1 MKKIS
6 KIFRMAF
13 VLVAILSFYCVSFA
27 DVWDTTLEVVK
38 KASNVKNLEN
48 NQGRLTHEITSYDK
62 KAGEIKLRLT
72 LTNTAEK
79 LEEGTGT
86 PTEIYIILSE
96 NLAINESNYK
106 NFCAHIQILA
116 KKVFDKNPNSKIGI
130 IGMKGP
136 IYDWV
141 EEGDKR
147 RPTEND
153 QGSVDGTE
161 NDSEV
166 VIKATNNYEELM
178 AALVNMNSAKQEYYL
193 NLQSA
198 LITAQKTFSKDANKI
213 LISLYDRVPYVSVGT
228 HDKIVYTKDTAEQLI
243 IEKTTKLVE
252 NTKQEFLNL
261 KKNGINFIQLRP
273 SDTDLNQPWNDYDTG
288 ELILNFD
295 GTEYVRDLYGT
306 FDNPTYGK
314 MYSLEVESF
323 TKIVTENIYEDIV
336 LSMNSVMTDIK
347 IREYLTQEIMDN
359 FTFTI
364 DDADADVD
372 TSNLAKDRY
381 FVWNINQLN
390 PGAMA
395 ILNYTLKIKD
405 MQNRD
410 IFDKIISINDKIDIS
425 YKDSS
430 NNEKTET
437 EPSSPQVKLT
447 GKQVENNTNT
457 NTNKNTNINNTNTN
471 TNKNKNVN
479 NSPNTNTNTNK
490 NATDNTTAP
499 TILPKTG
506 SKILIAVTL
515 GVAIIGGFVLYVN
528 YRKLDDVK

>member
-1 MKKIS
+1 MRKINKIFKIS
-6 KIFRMAF
+6 LIFIA
-13 VLVAILSFYCVSFA
+13 LISFFCISFA

-38 KASNVKNLEN
+38 KASNVKMLEN

-72 LTNTAEK
+72 LTNTAK
-79 LEEGTGT
+79 ASDEEAGA

-116 KKVFDKNPNSKIGI
+116 RKVFAKNSNAKIGI

-141 EEGDKR
+141 EEGDNR
-147 RPTEND
+147 RPTERD
-153 QGSVDGTE
+153 EGAVDGTE

-166 VIKATNNYEELM
+166 VIKATNNYEELT
-178 AALVNMNSAKQEYYL
+178 AALENMNQSKQEYYV

-198 LITAQKTFSKDANKI
+198 LITAQKTFEKDANKI

-228 HDKIVYTKDTAEQLI
+228 HDKIVYTKENAEELI

-295 GTEYVRDLYGT
+295 GTEYVRNLYGT
-306 FDNPTYGK
+306 FENPTYGK
-314 MYSLEVESF
+314 MYSLETESF
-323 TKIVTENIYEDIV
+323 QKIVTENVYADIV
-336 LSMNSVMTDIK
+336 SSMNQVMTSIK

-359 FTFTI
+359 FTMTI
-364 DDADADVD
+364 DDVDADVD
-372 TSNLAKDRY
+372 ISNLAKSRY
-381 FVWNINQLN
+381 FTWNIEKLA
-390 PGAMA
+390 PGSMA
-395 ILNYTLKIKD
+395 VLNYTLRIKD
-405 MQNRD
+405 MQNTD
-410 IFDKIISINDKIDIS
+410 IFDKILSVNEKIDIS
-425 YKDSS
+425 YKDGIG
-430 NNEKTET
+430 NEKNET
-437 EPSSPQVKLT
+437 EPSSPQVKLI
-447 GKQVENNTNT
+447 GKKNENTNT
-457 NTNKNTNINNTNTN
+457 NTNKNVSNTPNNTVKNT
-471 TNKNKNVN
+471 
-479 NSPNTNTNTNK
+479 
-490 NATDNTTAP
+490 ADNTTAP
-499 TILPKTG
+499 TILPKAG
-506 SKILIAVTL
+506 SKILLAVTL
-515 GVAIIGGFVLYVN
+515 AVAIIGGFVLYIN